1 MTIRCMELDKSPFAW
16 QMFGCLNR
24 SNSAQALATKH
35 QRSSMVAQ
43 CVVLCYTFV
52 LVITKQ
58 PVFPRAEIPPSL
70 TDICRYSRIHIA
82 K

>member
-1 MTIRCMELDKSPFAW
+1 MELNKSPFAW

-35 QRSSMVAQ
+35 PRSSMVTQ
-43 CVVLCYTFV
+43 CAMLRFTFV

-58 PVFPRAEIPPSL
+58 PMFPRVEIPLSL
-70 TDICRYSRIHIA
+70 TDICRYSRVHIG

>member
-1 MTIRCMELDKSPFAW
+1 MELNKSPFAW

-35 QRSSMVAQ
+35 PRSSMVTQ
-43 CVVLCYTFV
+43 CVMLCFTCFTFV

-58 PVFPRAEIPPSL
+58 PMFPRVEIPPSL
-70 TDICRYSRIHIA
+70 TDICRYSRVHIG

>member
-1 MTIRCMELDKSPFAW
+1 MTIQRMELNKSPFAW

-24 SNSAQALATKH
+24 SNSAQALPFKH
-35 QRSSMVAQ
+35 PGSSMVTQ
-43 CVVLCYTFV
+43 CVMLCFTFL

-58 PVFPRAEIPPSL
+58 PMFPRVEIPPSL
-70 TDICRYSRIHIA
+70 TDICRYSRVHIG